1 MLKMHA
7 SQIGLSTLD
16 GKKLFT
22 KIIRKQHPKIAF
34 Q

>member
-1 MLKMHA
+1 MLKVHA

-22 KIIRKQHPKIAF
+22 KIIRERQPKVAF